1 MLRSPFRAAA
11 AVAIMVLVGWTLQTW
26 LHVTYFTVVALLLI
40 WSQVASFFLPTRYV
54 LSETGVLVNGVLTKK
69 SKEWREFRS
78 YYLDSEGVLL
88 SPFVGR
94 SRLERFRG
102 VSLVFHGN
110 GDEVASFVER
120 AMADREV

>member
-1 MLRSPFRAAA
+1 MIRSPFRAAA
-11 AVAIMVLVGWTLQTW
+11 AVGIMVLVGWTLQTW

-40 WSQVASFFLPTRYV
+40 WGQVASFFLPTRYV
-54 LSETGVLVNGVLTKK
+54 LSETGVHVRGVLTKK
-69 SKEWREFRS
+69 TKEWREFRS
-78 YYLDSEGVLL
+78 YYRDSEGILL

-110 GDEVASFVER
+110 GEEVASFVER